1 MAKDEK
7 QEVVEETIEQPKVD
21 DTVEKIKVKKKST
34 MKKLSQDDEVTKV
47 NIDKPIEEAKVEES
61 VSEETT
67 IDEVVEKPST
77 EEIKEEVPVVE
88 EIIDEEIKEEVDEI
102 TEKVEEAILDA
113 ETTGKPI
120 PENIQKLMDF
130 MEDTGGDLKDYVNL
144 NKDYSELDN
153 NSLLTE
159 YYKQTKPHL
168 NEDEIDFLM
177 EDQFAFDEETD
188 EVNDIRR
195 KKLAMKEQVAQA
207 KLHLESVKSKY
218 YEDIKMGSK
227 LTNEQQKAI
236 DFFNRYNTESKDK
249 QKIVEK
255 QKSTFLNKTEQV
267 FNDKFKGFEYNIGE
281 KKFRFNVK
289 DANTVKE
296 TQSDINN
303 FVKRF
308 LNKENEM
315 NDAKGYHKSL
325 FTAMN
330 SDAIAKHFYEQGKAD
345 ALKESITK
353 SKNIDMDPRQQHSGE
368 MNVDGIKVR
377 VLGDNSNDFKFKI
390 KHK

>member
-315 NDAKGYHKSL
+315 NDAKG
-325 FTAMN
+325 
-330 SDAIAKHFYEQGKAD
+330 
-345 ALKESITK
+345 
-353 SKNIDMDPRQQHSGE
+353 
-368 MNVDGIKVR
+368 
-377 VLGDNSNDFKFKI
+377 
-390 KHK
+390 